1 MIGWAIGIFA
11 AAAVAG
17 AVLLMMG
24 RGEKRVPMGLA
35 LLHGALAATGLVLLG
50 IPVMQGSAGGLAT
63 VSLVVFVLAALGGF
77 VLFGLYLRKGA
88 FPFSLGLVHGLAA
101 VTGFVL
107 LLLWVAG

>member
-1 MIGWAIGIFA
+1 MIGWAIGTFA

-17 AVLLMMG
+17 AVMLIMG
-24 RGEKRVPMGLA
+24 GGERKIPMGLA
-35 LLHGALAATGLVLLG
+35 LLHGVLAATGLVLLG
-50 IPVMQGSAGGLAT
+50 IPVVRGGVGGLAT
-63 VSLVVFVLAALGGF
+63 ASLVVFVLAALGGF
-77 VLFGLYLRKGA
+77 VLFGLYLRKGT